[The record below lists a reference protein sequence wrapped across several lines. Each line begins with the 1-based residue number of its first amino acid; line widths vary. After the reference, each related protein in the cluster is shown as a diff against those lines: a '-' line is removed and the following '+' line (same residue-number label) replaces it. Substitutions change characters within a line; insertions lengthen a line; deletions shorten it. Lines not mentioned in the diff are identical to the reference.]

1 MVLTT
6 LPLPTTVTL
15 PFVPLQVLHV
25 PSVPLLLLYALGVR
39 TNPSMLAAALL
50 PLSVVEEFPSAAMM
64 AQAMAVQCQR
74 ENHTGDDPASGSN
87 SSSSIGRWEAL
98 KDGLP

>member
-6 LPLPTTVTL
+6 LPLPATVTL
-15 PFVPLQVLHV
+15 PFVPLQVPHV
-25 PSVPLLLLYALGVR
+25 PSVPLLLYALGVR

-50 PLSVVEEFPSAAMM
+50 PLSVVEEFPLAAVM

-74 ENHTGDDPASGSN
+74 ENHAGDDPASGSN